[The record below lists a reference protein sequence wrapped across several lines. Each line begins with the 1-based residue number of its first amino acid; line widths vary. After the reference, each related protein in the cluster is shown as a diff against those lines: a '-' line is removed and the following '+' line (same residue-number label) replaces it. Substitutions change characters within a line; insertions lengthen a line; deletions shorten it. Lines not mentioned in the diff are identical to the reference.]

1 MDGRIVKIIIESF
14 GPILKAGLQYTIP
27 LTLISFTLGMII
39 AVLVAIIRV
48 SKVKILDEICR
59 FYVWIIRGTPLL
71 VQLFVVFYGFP
82 KIGVIIEP
90 MPAGI
95 LVFSLSVGAYSS
107 EIFRA
112 AILSIPKGQWEA
124 STSLGMNYVTTLR
137 RIILPQATKI
147 AIPPLFNSFI
157 ALVKDTSLAST
168 ITITEMFLATQRI
181 TARTYEPLVLY
192 LEVGFI
198 YLMFCTV
205 LSWLQGKVEEK
216 LMLSKGEEKKVKEIV
231 DNQI

>member
-1 MDGRIVKIIIESF
+1 M
-14 GPILKAGLQYTIP
+14 
-27 LTLISFTLGMII
+27 ISFTLGTIL

-48 SKVKILDEICR
+48 SKIKILDAICR
-59 FYVWIIRGTPLL
+59 FYVWVIRGTPLL
-71 VQLFVVFYGFP
+71 VQLFVVFFGFP
-82 KIGVIIEP
+82 KIGIVIEP
-90 MPAGI
+90 IPAGI

-112 AILSIPKGQWEA
+112 AIQSIPKGQWEA
-124 STSLGMNYVTTLR
+124 AHSLGMNYVTTLR

-168 ITITEMFLATQRI
+168 ITITEMFLVTQRI
-181 TARTYEPLVLY
+181 TARTYEPLVMY

-198 YLMFCTV
+198 YLIFCSV
-205 LSWLQGKVEEK
+205 LNCLQDRVEDK
-216 LMLSKGEEKKVKEIV
+216 LMLSKSEKKKIKEIV